1 MPGPTSYPEAYRNVL
16 KLRVVRDFQK
26 KPLSDPHLHA
36 ILEAGR
42 WTGSSK
48 NRQSWSIVVITNP
61 EQKNRI
67 AECGDFTDPIRRAP
81 LAIALVKEAEGNDFD
96 IGRLAQNLMLAA
108 NPLGVGSCPITF
120 HRSADAAAVLGL
132 PEGAGCRYGI
142 AFGYPGEDHQPAKFG
157 GRKPLDEFVHW
168 DSY

>member
-1 MPGPTSYPEAYRNVL
+1 MRGPASNPDAYLNVL
-16 KLRVVRDFQK
+16 KLRVVRQFQN

-48 NRQSWSIVVITNP
+48 NRQSWSIVVITDP
-61 EQKNRI
+61 DVKNRI
-67 AECGDFTDPIRRAP
+67 AECGDFTDPLRRAP
-81 LAIALVKEAEGNDFD
+81 LAIALVQEPDGYQFD

-108 NPLGVGSCPITF
+108 NALGVGSCPVTF
-120 HRSADAAAVLGL
+120 HRSDDAAQVLAL
-132 PEGAGCRYGI
+132 PEGASCRYGI
-142 AFGYPGEDHQPAKFG
+142 ALGYPEENQQPARFG

-168 DSY
+168 DRY

>member
-1 MPGPTSYPEAYRNVL
+1 MPGPESNPDAYRNVL
-16 KLRVVRDFQK
+16 KLRVVRLFHE

-48 NRQSWSIVVITNP
+48 NRQAWSIVVITDP
-61 EQKNRI
+61 DQKNRI

-81 LAIALVKEAEGNDFD
+81 LAIALVQEPEGNEFD

-108 NPLGVGSCPITF
+108 NSLGVGSCPITL
-120 HRSADAAAVLGL
+120 HRSDDAGVVLGL
-132 PEGAGCRYGI
+132 PEGARCRYGV
-142 AFGYPGEDHQPAKFG
+142 AFGYSQKSQEPARFG
-157 GRKPLDEFVHW
+157 GRKPFDEFVHW
-168 DSY
+168 NSF

>member
-1 MPGPTSYPEAYRNVL
+1 MPGPSTNSEAYRNVL
-16 KLRVVRDFQK
+16 RLRVVREFQER
-26 KPLSDPHLHA
+26 PLSDPHLHA

-48 NRQSWSIVVITNP
+48 NRQSWSIVVISDP
-61 EQKNRI
+61 EQKKRV

-81 LAIALVKEAEGNDFD
+81 LAIALVKEPEGNDFD

-120 HRSADAAAVLGL
+120 HRSGDASVVLGL
-132 PEGAGCRYGI
+132 PEGASCRYGI
-142 AFGYPGEDHQPAKFG
+142 AFGYPGESHQPSRFG

-168 DSY
+168 NEY

>member
-1 MPGPTSYPEAYRNVL
+1 MAGPSSNPEAYRNVL
-16 KLRVVRDFQK
+16 TLRVVREFQE
-26 KPLSDPHLHA
+26 KPISDPHLHA

-48 NRQSWSIVVITNP
+48 NRQSWSIVVITDP
-61 EQKNRI
+61 DERNRI

-108 NPLGVGSCPITF
+108 NPLGVRSCPITF
-120 HRSADAAAVLGL
+120 HRSDDAGVVLGL
-132 PEGAGCRYGI
+132 PDEASCRYGI
-142 AFGYPGEDHQPAKFG
+142 AFGYPGEAQQPARFG
-157 GRKPLDEFVHW
+157 GRKALDEFVHW
-168 DSY
+168 NRY